1 MSTQEVRLDGSA
13 GTLGQERS
21 RGHDAHGKH
30 ELADTPLITGATT
43 PGEVTRTVC
52 EPLERKPTPLWK
64 ISFMVSLSA
73 LLIGVLCVGY
83 QVAVG
88 IGTWGLNRTVG
99 WAFDITNFVFWVGIG
114 HAGTLISAVLL
125 LFRQRWRTSI
135 NRSAEAMTIFA
146 VMCAGLFPLIHMGR
160 PWLAHWVFPY
170 PNMRGPLWVNFRSP
184 LLWDV
189 FAIGTYFI
197 ISATFWYIGLLP
209 DLATM
214 RDRAKGLRR
223 KVLGFFS
230 LRWNGSGR
238 TWSRWEMACLL
249 LAGLATPLVVSVHS
263 VVSSDFATA
272 VIPGWHTT
280 VFPPYFV
287 IGAVFS
293 GFAMVLTLMIVARR
307 VMNLQGFITMK
318 HVGAMCKVLVFTS
331 SIVGTAYAM
340 ELFIAWYSGS
350 PYEQFAF
357 ANRIF
362 GPMGWAYGI
371 MVGCN
376 VLVPQLLWIKRIRE
390 SIVAIFVISLIV
402 NVGMW
407 FERFVIIVTSLSR
420 DFLPSSWAGYTPTLI
435 ELGTLL
441 GSFGLFFTLFLLFC
455 RHLPMIAMAEV
466 RVVVDGDHGD
476 HGHAHD
482 DAQPVVPEPVVTS
495 HVGMRQVGV
504 FRDPATMLSAIADA
518 RGKGL
523 HVVDT
528 YTPHPVHGL
537 EDALGRRRS
546 RLPFVTLAFGAL
558 GLGLALWFQYWTS
571 SSDWPVDV
579 GGKPF
584 DSLPAFV
591 PIAFEVMIL
600 LAGLST
606 AAALLMR
613 SKLRPGGTE
622 NVAPPGATDDRFVLV
637 VERAD
642 ASLSQE
648 EVAQLWARHGA
659 LDSWTEHASKESN

>member
-1 MSTQEVRLDGSA
+1 MSI
-13 GTLGQERS
+13 
-21 RGHDAHGKH
+21 H
-30 ELADTPLITGATT
+30 ELTTRRQTPLITAATS
-43 PGEVTRTVC
+43 PGEVTRDIC
-52 EPLERKPTPLWK
+52 EPIEAGPTKLWRLCLA
-64 ISFMVSLSA
+64 LSA
-73 LLIGVLCVGY
+73 SFLLIGVVCVGY
-83 QVAVG
+83 QMAVG

-189 FAIGTYFI
+189 FAIGTYFT
-197 ISATFWYIGLLP
+197 ISAVFWYIGLVP
-209 DLATM
+209 DLATL

-223 KVLGFFS
+223 KIFGFFA

-238 TWSRWEMACLL
+238 SWQRWEMACLL

-263 VVSSDFATA
+263 VVSTDFATA
-272 VIPGWHTT
+272 MVPGWHTT

-293 GFAMVLTLMIVARR
+293 GFSMVLTLMLIARR
-307 VMNLQGFITMK
+307 VMRLEGYITQK
-318 HVGAMCKVLVFTS
+318 HIGAICKVIVFTS
-331 SIVGTAYAM
+331 SIVAMAYGM

-357 ANRIF
+357 NNRLF

-376 VLVPQLLWIKRIRE
+376 VLIPQLLWIKRVRE
-390 SIVAIFVISLIV
+390 NVALLFIISLLV

-420 DFLPSSWAGYTPTLI
+420 DYLPSAWASYAPTWV

-455 RHLPMIAMAEV
+455 RFLPMIAMAEV
-466 RVVVDGDHGD
+466 RAVVAEQESDG
-476 HGHAHD
+476 HGHGHGEQA
-482 DAQPVVPEPVVTS
+482 VLPEPAPNARP
-495 HVGMRQVGV
+495 GLRQVGV
-504 FRDPATMLSAIADA
+504 FEGPDPLLSAVRDA
-518 RGKGL
+518 RGRGL
-523 HVVDT
+523 HIKDA

-537 EDALGRRRS
+537 DDALGRRRS
-546 RLPFVTLAFGAL
+546 RLPFVTLIAGTV
-558 GLGLALWFQYWTS
+558 GLGIALWFQYWS
-571 SSDWPVDV
+571 SSTDWPVNV

-591 PIAFEVMIL
+591 PIAFEVMVL
-600 LAGLST
+600 LAGLAT
-606 AAALLMR
+606 AGTLLYR
-613 SKLRPGGTE
+613 SKLWPGKAE
-622 NVAPPGATDDRFVLV
+622 SDAPPGATDDRFVLV
-637 VERAD
+637 MERAD
-642 ASLSQE
+642 ASMSQE
-648 EVAQLWARHGA
+648 EVDALWVRHGA
-659 LDSWTEHASKESN
+659 LNYWTEHAS